1 MMGVALRNS
10 DISLE
15 EESNALHRQLAYF
28 NRERMSPGFANP
40 YWRAA
45 LQNELLLK
53 EREGYFIESERQSI
67 QPMLAGVPEE
77 ADAFVGW
84 FEQLKEDGPG
94 QGDPLFPW
102 LADKASYGQMRWF
115 LHQEVAGEAGF
126 DDLVAMT
133 QIKMPVTAKLELAR
147 NYWDEMGQGQAAG
160 MHGPMLSRLAAAVG
174 VKPTPKTT
182 IWESLALGNLMS
194 GLAANRRYAYQSIG
208 ALGAIELT
216 APTRAVYVA
225 AGLRRLGLGGKE
237 RVYFELHATLDVR
250 HSEAWNREVIHS
262 LVAENPDT
270 AIPIAE
276 GALLR
281 LKAGARCF
289 DRYRREL
296 DGTTP

>member
-1 MMGVALRNS
+1 MGVALWKS
-10 DISLE
+10 ELSLE
-15 EESNALHRQLAYF
+15 EENNVLHRQLAYF
-28 NRERMSPGFANP
+28 NRGRMSPGFAHP

-45 LQNELLLK
+45 LQDELLLR
-53 EREGYFIESERQSI
+53 EREGYFIEAERQDI
-67 QPMLAGVPEE
+67 RAMLSDVPED
-77 ADAFVGW
+77 ADAFVAW
-84 FEQLKEDGPG
+84 FEQLKQDGPG

-102 LADKASYGQMRWF
+102 LAEEATYEQMRWF

-126 DDLVAMT
+126 DDLVALT
-133 QIKMPVTAKLELAR
+133 QIKMPVAAKLELAR
-147 NYWDEMGQGQAAG
+147 NYWDEMGQGKEAG
-160 MHGPMLSRLAAAVG
+160 MHGPMLSRLATTVG
-174 VKPTPKTT
+174 VAPTPETT
-182 IWESLALGNLMS
+182 VWEALALGNLMS
-194 GLAANRRYAYQSIG
+194 ALAANRRYAYQSVG

-216 APTRAVYVA
+216 APTRACYVA
-225 AGLRRLGLGGKE
+225 GALRRLGLGGKA

-270 AIPIAE
+270 ALPIAE

-296 DGTTP
+296 DGTSL

>member
-1 MMGVALRNS
+1 MMGIALRKITASPDAAN
-10 DISLE
+10 DV
-15 EESNALHRQLAYF
+15 LHRELAYF
-28 NRERMSPGFANP
+28 NRGRLSPGFAHP

-45 LQNELLLK
+45 LQDELRLR
-53 EREGYFIESERQSI
+53 ESEGYFVEAERQRI
-67 QPMLAGVPEE
+67 GALLTDVPDQ
-77 ADAFVGW
+77 ADAFVAW
-84 FEQLKEDGPG
+84 FEQLKQDGPG

-102 LADKASYGQMRWF
+102 LAEEATYEQMRWF

-126 DDLVAMT
+126 DDLVALT
-133 QIKMPVTAKLELAR
+133 QVKMPVAAKLELAR
-147 NYWDEMGQGQAAG
+147 NYWDEMGRGNESG

-174 VKPTPKTT
+174 VTPTPETT
-182 IWESLALGNLMS
+182 LWEALALGNLMS
-194 GLAANRRYAYQSIG
+194 ALATNRRYAFQSIG

-216 APTRAVYVA
+216 APTRAGYVA
-225 AGLRRLGLGGKE
+225 AALRRLGMDGKA

-270 AIPIAE
+270 ALPIAE

-281 LKAGARCF
+281 LTAGARCF

-296 DGTTP
+296 DGTSM

>member
-1 MMGVALRNS
+1 MMGIALRKFTASEDEVN
-10 DISLE
+10 D
-15 EESNALHRQLAYF
+15 ALHRELAYF
-28 NRERMSPGFANP
+28 NRGRLSPGFAHP
-40 YWRAA
+40 YWRSA
-45 LQNELLLK
+45 LQDEFQLR
-53 EREGYFIESERQSI
+53 ESEGYFVEAERQHI
-67 QPMLAGVPEE
+67 QPFLADVPEQ

-84 FEQLKEDGPG
+84 FEQLKHDGPG

-102 LADKASYGQMRWF
+102 LANEATYEQMRWF

-126 DDLVAMT
+126 DDLVALT
-133 QIKMPVTAKLELAR
+133 QVKMPVAAKLELAR
-147 NYWDEMGQGQAAG
+147 NYWDEMGRGNEAG

-174 VKPTPKTT
+174 VAPTPETT
-182 IWESLALGNLMS
+182 LWEALALGNLMS
-194 GLAANRRYAYQSIG
+194 ALAANRRYAYQSIG

-216 APTRAVYVA
+216 APTRAGYVA
-225 AGLRRLGLGGKE
+225 AALKRLGMDGKA

-270 AIPIAE
+270 ALPIAE

-289 DRYRREL
+289 DRYRHEL
-296 DGTTP
+296 DGTSM